1 MFLPEIL
8 LIVCPYQCESL
19 INIDVFLN
27 MSSMEIITRNEIRI
41 LRPDE
46 YHALREGSK
55 KLSNQIWLDAMLL
68 TGMRYEELRRL
79 QQYPSW
85 FKGGY
90 IDMPKGNGNKTKK
103 YARQRERTIHL
114 STMGKIILPIFL
126 QGKVLPSRQ
135 SMDINLKRWAWNAP
149 MNDTD
154 ISVKTFRKT
163 WESWMVSSYPG
174 MKAEIFLSQGH
185 TEMISLNHYLNIPF
199 DDVDRL
205 RMKPYVEGWY

>member
-1 MFLPEIL
+1 
-8 LIVCPYQCESL
+8 
-19 INIDVFLN
+19 
-27 MSSMEIITRNEIRI
+27 MEIITRNDIRI

-46 YHALREGSK
+46 YHSLREGSK

-103 YARQRERTIHL
+103 YARQRERAIHL
-114 STMGKIILPIFL
+114 STMGKVILPIFL

-163 WESWMVSSYPG
+163 WESWMVSSYPVVTFTFQFIIVMVNSFSDFDYPTYFQSPATRISG
-174 MKAEIFLSQGH
+174 DLN
-185 TEMISLNHYLNIPF
+185 TEYI
-199 DDVDRL
+199 
-205 RMKPYVEGWY
+205 